1 MYLVN
6 GKYTLNMFIFDIY
19 TKQKIA
25 LVSSE
30 ISWKLFKSAQFDRYE
45 PEYALGMLRSLY
57 KTYIN

>member
-1 MYLVN
+1 MYFIN

-45 PEYALGMLRSLY
+45 PEYALGMLRC
-57 KTYIN
+57 II